1 MFYVYLFQKVCEK
14 LHENPKKYGNGESK
28 ITIIT
33 IGALKSLSGEY
44 YLSLIHVSLMFLL
57 ILVVEAGVIFL
68 ILNLHLQLSYGKF
81 CIYNFPVNSKFTR

>member
-1 MFYVYLFQKVCEK
+1 MEIQKK
-14 LHENPKKYGNGESK
+14 HGNGESK
-28 ITIIT
+28 IAIIT

-44 YLSLIHVSLMFLL
+44 YLSLIHVSLLFLL

-68 ILNLHLQLSYGKF
+68 ILDLHLQLSYGKF